1 MREILYGRQPVRETL
16 RARRR
21 QVFRLLLADGVKT
34 TGIVGQILGLAND
47 ARLPV
52 QVVDR
57 QALDKLGGEANH
69 QGLAAEVSGYP
80 YVDLVTV
87 LDIARQS
94 GEPPFLL
101 LLDHVQDPQNLGSLL
116 RTAEACGVHG
126 VVLPGRRA
134 AGVTPAAV
142 RASAGA
148 AEHVRVAQI
157 GNLVQT
163 MERLRAEGVW
173 LAGLEA
179 LPGAQLYTQTDLS
192 GPLGLVVGSEGQGLA
207 RLVRETCDF
216 LIRLPMYGQVESLNV
231 AVAGAIALYE
241 ARRQRKP
248 GEKETSQ
255 TLSPG
260 SGSSLHDGGQGRIRT
275 SEG

>member
-21 QVFRLLLADGVKT
+21 QIFKLLVASGVKPR
-34 TGIVGQILGLAND
+34 GIVAEILSQAEQANV
-47 ARLPV
+47 PV
-52 QVVDR
+52 QTVDR
-57 QALDKLGGEANH
+57 RELDRLGGEASH

-80 YVDLVTV
+80 YVELPALLEAAQKAD
-87 LDIARQS
+87 
-94 GEPPFLL
+94 EPPLLL

-116 RTAEACGVHG
+116 RTAEAAGVHG
-126 VVLPGRRA
+126 VVIPGRRA

-148 AEHVRVAQI
+148 AEHVYVTQI
-157 GNLVQT
+157 PNLVQAMT
-163 MERLRAEGVW
+163 QLKAAGVW

-179 LPGAQLYTQTDLS
+179 RPEAQLYAQADLT

-207 RLVRETCDF
+207 RLVRESCDY
-216 LIRLPMYGQVESLNV
+216 LVRLPMHGQVESLNA

-241 ARRQRKP
+241 ARRQRV
-248 GEKETSQ
+248 
-255 TLSPG
+255 
-260 SGSSLHDGGQGRIRT
+260 
-275 SEG
+275 